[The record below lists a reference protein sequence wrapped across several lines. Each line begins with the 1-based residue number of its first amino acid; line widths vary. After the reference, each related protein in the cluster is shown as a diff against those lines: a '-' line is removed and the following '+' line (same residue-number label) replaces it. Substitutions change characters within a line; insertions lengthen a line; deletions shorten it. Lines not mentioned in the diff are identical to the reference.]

1 MGTENENTTPN
12 GQAPNGTDPQS
23 QALNSNGQ
31 APQETSNDSTLKA
44 LQDQIAELRREN
56 AAHRRKN
63 KEQEESAQAALEQQL
78 KEQGQYKTLAEQREA
93 RVKELEPIQN
103 RYSELS
109 TLVAGQIETQIKDWP
124 AEVRTFDP
132 GPDASVEQR
141 LAWLEKSKPLIE
153 KLQQQAR
160 ASQPGNAPN
169 PRPSQPTG
177 DIHTTY
183 EQRLRASGKYG
194 A

>member
-78 KEQGQYKTLAEQREA
+78 KEQGQYKTLAEKHEA
-93 RVKELEPIQN
+93 RVRELEPIVS
-103 RYSELS
+103 RYD
-109 TLVAGQIETQIKDWP
+109 TLAGQVHSQIETQVKDWP
-124 AEVRTFDP
+124 PELKTLVPNRETPVDERLAR
-132 GPDASVEQR
+132 VEQ
-141 LAWLEKSKPLIE
+141 LKPLLE
-153 KLQQQAR
+153 KLQLQAR

-169 PRPSQPTG
+169 PRPSQPNG
-177 DIHTTY
+177 DMNTTY